1 MVKPDKTV
9 IKETAFMAVF
19 SLIGSVLMQAVYLII
34 GKWTLPALYGN
45 LLGFAAAILNFFL
58 MGLSVQYS
66 CSKDEKQAANFMKLS
81 QVLRMFM
88 LFGVAVLGATLKC
101 FSVVT
106 VLIPLYFPRIAVMF
120 RQSFMKKRNGGDAG
134 GNA

>member
-9 IKETAFMAVF
+9 VKETAFMAAF

-34 GKWTLPALYGN
+34 GKWSLPVLYGN
-45 LLGFAAAILNFFL
+45 LLGFAAAVLNFFL

-66 CSKDEKQAANFMKLS
+66 CAKDEKQAANFMKVS

-88 LFGVAVLGATLKC
+88 LFGAAVLGASLNC

-106 VLIPLYFPRIAVMF
+106 TLIPLFFPRIAVIF
-120 RQSFMKKRNGGDAG
+120 RQSFMKKRDGGDSNG
-134 GNA
+134 ES

>member
-19 SLIGSVLMQAVYLII
+19 SIICSVLMQAVYLII
-34 GKWTLPALYGN
+34 GKWALPVLFGN

-66 CSKDEKQAANFMKLS
+66 CSKDEKQAANFMKMS
-81 QVLRMFM
+81 QILRMFM
-88 LFGVAVLGATLKC
+88 LFGAAVLGASLKC

-106 VLIPLYFPRIAVMF
+106 TLIPLFFPRIAVIF
-120 RQSFMKKRNGGDAG
+120 RQSFMKKRDGGDTG
-134 GNA
+134 GVD